1 MIAAWKRT
9 NVNGEEGDQLA
20 AELDAMAEVF
30 KTEHPG
36 SSIPDLIMDEEAP
49 VSANIPP
56 GLRNIGNT
64 CYLNSLLQYFYNV
77 RPIRELV
84 TDHTRPRLELDADTL
99 KTRRTG
105 GNGTTVDLDEAI
117 VARQCQYSWSCS
129 KFVS

>member
-1 MIAAWKRT
+1 MIAAWKRA
-9 NVNGEEGDQLA
+9 NVSGEEGEKMA
-20 AELDAMAEVF
+20 ADLNAMAEIF
-30 KTEHPG
+30 KTARPS

-49 VSANIPP
+49 VNATIPP

-84 TDHTRPRLELDADTL
+84 TDHTRPRLELDPNTL

-117 VARQCQYSWSCS
+117 VARQCQYSGYVPSL
-129 KFVS
+129 